1 MDSTLAEHNQHYA
14 PGNIE
19 GTVFAAL
26 TALNQK
32 GDTLGIEALAP
43 LDQFH
48 TGGLQS
54 TRNLAKLAA
63 ITASDR
69 VLDVGGGIGG
79 PARLLAQEFRCHVTV
94 IDLTEAYCRIGKQM
108 TAQVKLT
115 DRVRFQQ
122 GNALDL
128 PFEDGSV
135 DVVWTQHSTMNIPDK
150 KHLYSEFR
158 RVLRPGGRLAL
169 NEVTAGSDEPL
180 HLPTMWAHSESMNFL
195 MSSDA
200 LRSTITEAGFQE
212 RVWNDATAWSITWF
226 QERLRAPQNQVAA
239 PHSLGL
245 QLLLGADLGTM
256 MRNLVLNLQE
266 GRVRVVEGVFERL

>member
-19 GTVFAAL
+19 GTVSAAL
-26 TALNQK
+26 TALNQT
-32 GDTLGIEALAP
+32 GDTLGIETLAP

-63 ITASDR
+63 ITASDQ

-79 PARLLAQEFRCHVTV
+79 PARLLAQEFGCHVTV
-94 IDLTEAYCRIGKQM
+94 VDLTEAYCRIGKQL

-115 DRVRFQQ
+115 DYVRFQQ
-122 GNALDL
+122 GDALDL
-128 PFEDGSV
+128 PFEDGSI

-150 KHLYSEFR
+150 KQLYAEIR
-158 RVLRPGGRLAL
+158 RVVRPGGRLAL
-169 NEVTAGSDEPL
+169 NEVTAGLGEPL

-226 QERLRAPQNQVAA
+226 QERLRAPQIPAAA
-239 PHSLGL
+239 PNSLGL
-245 QLLLGADLGTM
+245 QLLLGADLGAM
-256 MRNLVLNLQE
+256 MRNHVLNLQE